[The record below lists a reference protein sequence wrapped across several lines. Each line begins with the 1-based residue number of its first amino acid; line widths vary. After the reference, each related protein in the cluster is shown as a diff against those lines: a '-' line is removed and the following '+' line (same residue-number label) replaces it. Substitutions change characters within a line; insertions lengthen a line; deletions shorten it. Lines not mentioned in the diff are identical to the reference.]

1 MTTSEIPS
9 HAHGFSGTT
18 AANNRSHTHS
28 YTKATGVQGHTL
40 TIAEM
45 PSHSHNFTIPVST
58 VWNSNGGVA
67 YQLDGVKEEKPTYND
82 YISSTG
88 GGRSHN
94 HGLSTSSTNS
104 GSESQNHTHT
114 YSGTTT
120 STGSGNSHNNIQPY
134 IVVYMW
140 KRTA

>member
-1 MTTSEIPS
+1 MLACGGNDPVK
-9 HAHGFSGTT
+9 GFNYGNSYVGTFNDSDQFIQ
-18 AANNRSHTHS
+18 NN
-28 YTKATGVQGHTL
+28 GGGG
-40 TIAEM
+40 
-45 PSHSHNFTIPVST
+45 SHS
-58 VWNSNGGVA
+58 
-67 YQLDGVKEEKPTYND
+67 
-82 YISSTG
+82 
-88 GGRSHN
+88 

-120 STGSGNSHNNIQPY
+120 SIGSGNSHNNIQPY